1 LPQKN
6 KRFLKSY
13 AFSGVLRIPYFCTML
28 KVVSISFGYS
38 KRKVVLDNFSFQLK
52 EGEHLCIMGE
62 SGCGKSTLLKA
73 IYGLLDLK
81 KGTIFW
87 KENQVLGPKAH
98 LVPGMDFF
106 KYVAQD
112 FDLMPFISVAEN
124 IKKFLSRFYPEE
136 SELRTQELLE
146 VIEMTS
152 FANTKVKNLSGGQKQ
167 RVAIA
172 RALAKEPQ
180 MLLLDEPFGQIDNF
194 KKNSL
199 RRKLFA
205 YLKEKNIACIVAT
218 HDKNDALSF
227 ADKLMVIRNK
237 KIIANG
243 APKEIY
249 NAPSEKYIA
258 ALFDDVN
265 EITLEGTHVLLYPN
279 QIKLIKNKDA
289 NTDLFSA
296 QATVLNSYFKGSY
309 WLIEANFDGEIVFF
323 NHFSDLEKHTE
334 VTLSFEPYKTS
345 H

>member
-1 LPQKN
+1 
-6 KRFLKSY
+6 
-13 AFSGVLRIPYFCTML
+13 ML
-28 KVVSISFGYS
+28 KVNKISFGYS
-38 KRKVVLDNFSFQLK
+38 KRKIVLSNFNFTLK

-81 KGTIFW
+81 KGEIFW
-87 KENQVLGPKAH
+87 KENQVLGPEHH

-112 FDLMPFISVAEN
+112 FDLMPYISVSEN

-136 SELRTQELLE
+136 SEKRTQELLE
-146 VIEMTS
+146 VIEMKA
-152 FANTKVKNLSGGQKQ
+152 FEKTKVKNLSGGQKQ

-172 RALAKEPQ
+172 RALANEPEL
-180 MLLLDEPFGQIDNF
+180 LLLDEPFGQIDNF

-227 ADKLMVIRNK
+227 ADKLLIIRNNKILITDSPK
-237 KIIANG
+237 KI
-243 APKEIY
+243 Y
-249 NAPSEKYIA
+249 NNPEEKYVA

-265 EITLEGTHVLLYPN
+265 EVVFNDKTVLLYPN
-279 QIKLIKNKDA
+279 QIKIVESSNL
-289 NTDLFSA
+289 
-296 QATVLNSYFKGSY
+296 QATVSNSYFKGAY
-309 WLIEANFDGEIVFF
+309 WLVEAKFENQVVFL
-323 NHFSDLEKHTE
+323 NHSSDLKAGTKVMIEIKKNH
-334 VTLSFEPYKTS
+334 LN
-345 H
+345 

>member
-1 LPQKN
+1 
-6 KRFLKSY
+6 
-13 AFSGVLRIPYFCTML
+13 ML
-28 KVVSISFGYS
+28 KVKTISFGYS
-38 KRKVVLDNFSFQLK
+38 KNKNVLNNFNFTLN

-87 KENQVLGPKAH
+87 KENQVLGPTSN

-112 FDLMPFISVAEN
+112 FDLMPYTSVAEN

-136 SELRTQELLE
+136 SEKRTQELLE
-146 VIEMTS
+146 VIEMTA
-152 FANTKVKNLSGGQKQ
+152 FTNTKVKNLSGGQKQ

-172 RALAKEPQ
+172 RALANEPEL
-180 MLLLDEPFGQIDNF
+180 LLLDEPFGQIDNF

-227 ADKLMVIRNK
+227 ADKLIVIRNK
-237 KIIANG
+237 KMIVHGI
-243 APKEIY
+243 PREIY
-249 NAPSEKYIA
+249 NNPKEKYIA
-258 ALFDDVN
+258 ALFDDIN
-265 EITLEGTHVLLYPN
+265 EVVLRDGNVLLYPH
-279 QIKLIKNKDA
+279 QIKIIDKSEDHTTL
-289 NTDLFSA
+289 LEVE
-296 QATVLNSYFKGSY
+296 ATVLNAYFKGSY
-309 WLIEANFDGEIVFF
+309 WLIEAVFAGQIVFF
-323 NHFSDLEKHTE
+323 NHATDLKNDAKIK
-334 VTLSFEPYKTS
+334 LSFESYKAS
-345 H
+345 C